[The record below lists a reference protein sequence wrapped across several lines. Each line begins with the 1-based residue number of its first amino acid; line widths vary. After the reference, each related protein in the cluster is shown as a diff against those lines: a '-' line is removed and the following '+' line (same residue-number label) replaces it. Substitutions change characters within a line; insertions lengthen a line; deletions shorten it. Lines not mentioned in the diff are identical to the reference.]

1 MTVYDVTLTVEGDER
16 LKLGMNG
23 TATILVE
30 ERENVLLVP
39 ITALNTSRGE
49 SYVWLKSDA
58 AADGEPGVR
67 TTVETGLS
75 DENYAEVLS
84 GLSEGDV
91 VLITREASTS
101 TDSRENG
108 MGGMMMDFG
117 GGMPGG
123 AFDGGAAPAGGPAG
137 GDRTRGN

>member
-1 MTVYDVTLTVEGDER
+1 M
-16 LKLGMNG
+16 
-23 TATILVE
+23 
-30 ERENVLLVP
+30 
-39 ITALNTSRGE
+39 
-49 SYVWLKSDA
+49 
-58 AADGEPGVR
+58 R

-91 VLITREASTS
+91 VLITREATTST

-108 MGGMMMDFG
+108 MGGMMMDMG

-123 AFDGGAAPAGGPAG
+123 SFDGGMPGGSFDGGMPSGGGAPAGGG
-137 GDRTRGN
+137 RTRDN

>member
-1 MTVYDVTLTVEGDER
+1 M
-16 LKLGMNG
+16 
-23 TATILVE
+23 
-30 ERENVLLVP
+30 LLVP

-108 MGGMMMDFG
+108 MGGGMMMDFG